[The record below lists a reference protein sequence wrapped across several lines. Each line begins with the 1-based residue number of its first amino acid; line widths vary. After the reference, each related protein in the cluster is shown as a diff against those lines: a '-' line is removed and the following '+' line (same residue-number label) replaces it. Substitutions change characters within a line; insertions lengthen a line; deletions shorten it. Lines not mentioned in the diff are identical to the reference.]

1 MDHLVLRLLPDID
14 VRHQY
19 LLLVLA
25 LAAVYGVIALA
36 NYASNAD
43 ERNFWKSHPWAG
55 LRKRLFPRTRAGLE
69 AIRHTREIVERGFK
83 EVR

>member
-1 MDHLVLRLLPDID
+1 MDYLVVRLLPGVD
-14 VRHQY
+14 VRHQC
-19 LLLVLA
+19 LLVLA
-25 LAAVYGVIALA
+25 LAAVYCAVAIAD
-36 NYASNAD
+36 YASNAD
-43 ERNFWKSHPWAG
+43 ERRFWKSHPWAG